1 MVKKHNPPADS
12 AVDLD
17 NVPAF
22 VSHPEKAKRKPKVAA
37 CDSLL
42 PTVENIKNAAWG
54 VYGIGE
60 ALVDSGV
67 REASE
72 GSEPFTPVVR
82 GCLEA
87 GLIALSQ
94 FIEYEVE
101 TLQRRI
107 EQFEGVNYD

>member
-1 MVKKHNPPADS
+1 MTKRAQ
-12 AVDLD
+12 
-17 NVPAF
+17 
-22 VSHPEKAKRKPKVAA
+22 RKPKVAA

-42 PTVENIKNAAWG
+42 PTIENIKNATWG
-54 VYGIGE
+54 VHGIGE

-67 REASE
+67 REGSE
-72 GSEPFTPVVR
+72 GSKPLPPVVR

-101 TLQRRI
+101 RLERRI
-107 EQFEGVNYD
+107 EKLEGVRHD

>member
-1 MVKKHNPPADS
+1 MTKRV
-12 AVDLD
+12 
-17 NVPAF
+17 
-22 VSHPEKAKRKPKVAA
+22 KRKSKVAY

-42 PTVENIKNAAWG
+42 PTVENIQNAAWG

-72 GSEPFTPVVR
+72 GSKPFTPMVI

-87 GLIALSQ
+87 GIIALAQ
-94 FIEYEVE
+94 FMESEVE
-101 TLQRRI
+101 VLQRRI
-107 EQFEGVNYD
+107 EQLEGVAHD

>member
-1 MVKKHNPPADS
+1 MTKTAR
-12 AVDLD
+12 
-17 NVPAF
+17 
-22 VSHPEKAKRKPKVAA
+22 RKPKVAY
-37 CDSLL
+37 CNSLL
-42 PTVENIKNAAWG
+42 PKVENIQNAAWG
-54 VYGIGE
+54 VHGIGE

-67 REASE
+67 REGSE

-101 TLQRRI
+101 TLERRI
-107 EQFEGVNYD
+107 EQFEGVNHG